1 MNLHRLCVSCGGTG
15 GHFYPGLAV
24 AREWK
29 QQGGEVLL
37 LLGGKHADSQIK
49 TAEGFGIPAQ
59 KIPAAPLAH
68 SPGELLKFIHT
79 DFQGWRSCRR
89 FCRQFQPDAL
99 LAMGSF
105 ASFPPILAAKTL
117 HIPVFLHDGNA
128 RLGKTNLRMSSWAK
142 AMALSFPTR
151 DQAKCKCPTVLTGM
165 PLRPEL
171 LQKKLTKAEAV
182 AEINRRWNADF
193 SPERPTVLIFGGS
206 LGAARIN
213 DNCRI
218 PLDFPADAIQLIHLT
233 GPDKFAGLSD
243 YYRPA
248 KFPHL
253 LLESSPDMQLFYQAA
268 DWVVCRAGGSTVSEL
283 ACFGKYA
290 LLVPYPYAAQDHQTD
305 NAHWLTDSQGAEL
318 IWDQAL
324 TPEYFVSRLQAFLAN
339 PEQFREK
346 GEKLRSLAFPD
357 AAKRVLNMIDSMIA
371 KPQ

>member
-29 QQGGEVLL
+29 RQGGEVLL
-37 LLGGKHADSQIK
+37 LLGGKHADSQIR

-59 KIPAAPLAH
+59 KIPAAPLAF
-68 SPGELLKFIHT
+68 SPGGLLKFAHT
-79 DFQGWRSCRR
+79 AFRGVLSCRR
-89 FCRQFQPDAL
+89 ICRQFQPDAL

-117 HIPVFLHDGNA
+117 RIPVFLHDGNA
-128 RLGKTNLRMSSWAK
+128 RLGKTNLRMSVLAK
-142 AMALSFPTR
+142 AMALAFPTR
-151 DQAKCKCPTVLTGM
+151 DEARCKCPTVLTGM

-171 LQKKLTKAEAV
+171 LQQKLTKAEAI
-182 AEINRRWNADF
+182 AEINRRWHTDF

-213 DNCRI
+213 DSCRI
-218 PLDFPADAIQLIHLT
+218 PLDFPADAVQLIHLT

-243 YYRPA
+243 YYRTA

-253 LLESSPDMQLFYQAA
+253 LLESSPEMQLFYPAA
-268 DWVVCRAGGSTVSEL
+268 DWVICRAGGSTVSEL

-290 LLVPYPYAAQDHQTD
+290 MLVPYPYAAQDHQTD
-305 NAHWLTDSQGAEL
+305 NAHYLTDSQGAEL

-324 TPEYFVSRLQAFLAN
+324 TPDFFVSRLQAFLAD

-346 GEKLRSLAFPD
+346 GKILQSLAFPD
-357 AAKRVLNMIDSMIA
+357 ASARVLNMIDSMIA
-371 KPQ
+371 RK